1 MLDKNLFNYSISCPS
16 RSFFYNT
23 QANSNGMCSANLT
36 VDMAI
41 IDLSE
46 KHRNVESSNVHCM
59 TLCRDNTCFAA
70 TEKTESRYK
79 IRGRKTSQVG
89 RVQRSRSL
97 HDVITQE
104 LWIQYDKIS
113 CLKWKLCGNC
123 HQLLLAPHWT
133 LLYLAIPVSSLTR
146 ISDPCKVLS
155 RMPRI
160 FDLRYSI
167 SLGSYL

>member
-1 MLDKNLFNYSISCPS
+1 M
-16 RSFFYNT
+16 

-70 TEKTESRYK
+70 TEKTETRYK

-89 RVQRSRSL
+89 RVQ
-97 HDVITQE
+97 D
-104 LWIQYDKIS
+104 
-113 CLKWKLCGNC
+113 
-123 HQLLLAPHWT
+123 
-133 LLYLAIPVSSLTR
+133 
-146 ISDPCKVLS
+146 
-155 RMPRI
+155 
-160 FDLRYSI
+160 
-167 SLGSYL
+167 